1 MLLDIIFLAIII
13 ACTVWGAKRGIIKT
27 VLGLSSFIVSI
38 IAALLLYQPFMDLIY
53 SNPAIASVIDGF
65 KANIVES
72 MLPSPYYPPS
82 PPELTDYTGKIP
94 ALFMAIL
101 GNDIISQGTEAAA
114 YAVADAVVYLITIV
128 IFIIAIKLLVSLLF
142 KVFNV
147 AAKLPVIKQANG
159 LVGGILGLIIG
170 VVLCWVAAAVISM
183 FIGQGGTGWIIDSVE
198 SSRIAK
204 HMFQTNIIFSI
215 LK

>member
-27 VLGLSSFIVSI
+27 VLGLSSFLVSI
-38 IAALLLYQPFMDLIY
+38 IAALLLYEPFMDLVY

-72 MLPSPYYPPS
+72 MLPSQAIS
-82 PPELTDYTGKIP
+82 PALIDMQIP
-94 ALFMAIL
+94 AIFMAIL
-101 GNDIISQGTEAAA
+101 GNDIISQGTEAMAT
-114 YAVADAVVYLITIV
+114 AVADAIVYLITIV

-170 VVLCWVAAAVISM
+170 VVLCWIASAVISM

-198 SSRIAK
+198 NSRIAK
-204 HMFQTNIIFSI
+204 HLFQTNIIFSI

>member
-65 KANIVES
+65 KANIAEA
-72 MLPSPYYPPS
+72 MMPSQAIS
-82 PPELTDYTGKIP
+82 PALIDMQIP

-101 GNDIISQGTEAAA
+101 GNDIISQGTEAMAT
-114 YAVADAVVYLITIV
+114 AVADAVVYLITIV

-159 LVGGILGLIIG
+159 LVGGLLGIIIG
-170 VVLCWVAAAVISM
+170 IVLCWIAAAVISM

-198 SSRIAK
+198 NSRIAK
-204 HMFQTNIIFSI
+204 HMFQSNIIFSI

>member
-13 ACTVWGAKRGIIKT
+13 ACTVWGAKRGIIRT

-38 IAALLLYQPFMDLIY
+38 IAALLLYQPFMDLVY

-65 KANIVES
+65 KANIVEA
-72 MLPSPYYPPS
+72 MLPAQPINPA
-82 PPELTDYTGKIP
+82 LTSRVDKIP
-94 ALFMAIL
+94 AVFMAIL
-101 GNDIISQGTEAAA
+101 GNDIISQGSQAMAT
-114 YAVADAVVYLITIV
+114 AVADAVVYLITIV

>member
-13 ACTVWGAKRGIIKT
+13 ACTIWGAKRGIIRT

-38 IAALLLYQPFMDLIY
+38 IAALLLYQPFMDLVY

-65 KANIVES
+65 KANIVEA
-72 MLPSPYYPPS
+72 MLPSQPINPA
-82 PPELTDYTGKIP
+82 LTSRVDNIP
-94 ALFMAIL
+94 AVFMAIL
-101 GNDIISQGTEAAA
+101 GNDIISQGSQAMAT
-114 YAVADAVVYLITIV
+114 AVADAVVYLITIV

-159 LVGGILGLIIG
+159 LVGGLLGLIIG
-170 VVLCWVAAAVISM
+170 VVLCWIAAAVISM

>member
-38 IAALLLYQPFMDLIY
+38 IAALFLYQPFMDIIY
-53 SNPAIASVIDGF
+53 SSPAIASAIDGF
-65 KANIVES
+65 KENIAQS
-72 MLPSPYYPPS
+72 MIPSGS
-82 PPELTDYTGKIP
+82 VSPELTDVKIP
-94 ALFMAIL
+94 AIFMAIL
-101 GNDIISQGTEAAA
+101 GSDIISQGTQAMAT
-114 YAVADAVVYLITIV
+114 AVADAVVYLITIV
-128 IFIIAIKLLVSLLF
+128 IFIIIIKLLVSLLF

-147 AAKLPVIKQANG
+147 AAKMPIIKQANG

-170 VVLCWVAAAVISM
+170 VVLCWIASAVISM
-183 FIGQGGTGWIIDSVE
+183 FIGQGGTGWIIESVE
-198 SSRIAK
+198 NSRIAK

>member
-53 SNPAIASVIDGF
+53 SNPAIASLIDGF
-65 KANIVES
+65 KANIVEA
-72 MLPSPYYPPS
+72 MMPSQAIS
-82 PPELTDYTGKIP
+82 PELLDVQIP

-101 GNDIISQGTEAAA
+101 GNDIISQGTEAMAT
-114 YAVADAVVYLITIV
+114 AVADAVVYLITIV

-142 KVFNV
+142 KIFNV

-159 LVGGILGLIIG
+159 LVGGILGIIIG
-170 VVLCWVAAAVISM
+170 IVLCWIAAAVISM

-198 SSRIAK
+198 NSRIAK